1 MARAKATTGMSSRG
15 LLSRPLDA
23 LVFLLPLILFYEIAS
38 FSSPERVIAFDLL
51 QRSFELFGHAGIWG
65 PGLVVVIIL
74 LATHVVSGEA
84 WTIHWRR
91 VGWMYVEASALALPL
106 LVLNQ
111 SIPPSMPIAGAAP
124 KTIASPVAQP
134 GPRGLKSAAWVAENW
149 DSPGYLSDRR
159 AIMLSSDAPAPTDRL
174 YHRLAIGIGAG
185 IYEELLFRLI
195 LISLVVMVGVD
206 LLRWDATGTTV
217 FAVALSAIVFA
228 LHHHE
233 PIGQEPFHAVTFAF
247 RSIAGAYLAVVFWY
261 RGYGP
266 AAGCHAA
273 YNVGLAM
280 MEWRTGL

>member
-1 MARAKATTGMSSRG
+1 MARVKATTGTSSRG

-23 LVFLLPLILFYEIAS
+23 LVFLLPLILFYEFAS
-38 FSSPERVIAFDLL
+38 FSGPERVIAFDLL
-51 QRSFELFGHAGIWG
+51 QRSFELFGHAGLWG
-65 PGLVVVIIL
+65 PGLAVVIIL

-84 WTIHWRR
+84 WTIHWHR
-91 VGWMYVEASALALPL
+91 VGWMYIEASALALPL

-111 SIPPSMPIAGAAP
+111 SIPPSLPNTALLPNAITTPVEGESARAESRG
-124 KTIASPVAQP
+124 SPDEFA
-134 GPRGLKSAAWVAENW
+134 RGTM
-149 DSPGYLSDRR
+149 SPQQ
-159 AIMLSSDAPAPTDRL
+159 AVMLSSDSAAPVDRL

-261 RGYGP
+261 RGYGS

-280 MEWRTGL
+280 MEWRAGP